1 MTASHLISRVTILG
15 TGLIGGSVALALR
28 KHTHGMRITGWDRP
42 DIAQQ
47 ARARGAVDE
56 SFSGD
61 LAPALRNA
69 DLIYIALPIAATL
82 DLLPEIARHAPLHAL
97 VTDACSTKLRIT
109 QAAAELFPGDSGP
122 LFLAGHPMAGRELSG
137 LAHADAELF
146 RSTTYALVRESS
158 NSPASESSD
167 SAVVAGLETRS
178 SSPAKEPTSSHD
190 PRVAAFLKL
199 LEKIGAQPLWLGAQ
213 QHDYAVGLVSHL
225 PQLAAVALASFLYDR
240 LDENGLPITLAG
252 PGLRDSLRL
261 AGSPYSTWRDI
272 VLTNREVLSAALDLF
287 SRRLDDLR
295 ERLASRELEA
305 DFDAANELYKLL
317 RSL

>member
-1 MTASHLISRVTILG
+1 
-15 TGLIGGSVALALR
+15 
-28 KHTHGMRITGWDRP
+28 
-42 DIAQQ
+42 
-47 ARARGAVDE
+47 
-56 SFSGD
+56 
-61 LAPALRNA
+61 
-69 DLIYIALPIAATL
+69 
-82 DLLPEIARHAPLHAL
+82 
-97 VTDACSTKLRIT
+97 
-109 QAAAELFPGDSGP
+109 
-122 LFLAGHPMAGRELSG
+122 
-137 LAHADAELF
+137 
-146 RSTTYALVRESS
+146 LVRESS
-158 NSPASESSD
+158 NS
-167 SAVVAGLETRS
+167 AVVAGLQTRA
-178 SSPAKEPTSSHD
+178 SSPVKESISSPD
-190 PRVAAFLKL
+190 PRVSAFLKI
-199 LEKIGAQPLWLGAQ
+199 LEKIGAQPLWLSAQ

-287 SRRLDDLR
+287 ARRLDDLR